1 MGAKMQ
7 LRSRSVD
14 DEAFFKRTMRAF
26 YQKIGARRM
35 HELGHGTKEQFA
47 SAQAKLVYA
56 TWRGRIHP
64 LHYPRYLPC
73 KVFSFSPLTQY
84 ILVPAD
90 SKV

>member
-14 DEAFFKRTMRAF
+14 DEAFFKRKMRAF

-47 SAQAKLVYA
+47 SAITAAGFGSSFTHARRSSPSGNTAVSSFAFFIVCRNA
-56 TWRGRIHP
+56 TMRS
-64 LHYPRYLPC
+64 
-73 KVFSFSPLTQY
+73 VE
-84 ILVPAD
+84 
-90 SKV
+90 